1 MGHKESIFKKLFLL
15 TVLERGRERNIH
27 VRAQHWLPPACLLLE
42 IEPATLL
49 CTGPHPTEPQQPG
62 QESIFRIQFDHIPLF
77 ISLNQ
82 HLLVTISRPIPLGA
96 IFSKQKDNSVIHCFL
111 EKGSGGEVRFST
123 LIHALTALPSDPNVI
138 LTIFPLLLSHCST
151 DNAPGHF
158 EHFTGVNCFYCSEIH
173 ITELTILTDTIQWH
187 LVHSQCSTVTTSYQ
201 VPKHFHH
208 PTAVTPHC
216 CLAPAPGKHQSTFY
230 LSGLASCEH

>member
-1 MGHKESIFKKLFLL
+1 M
-15 TVLERGRERNIH
+15 
-27 VRAQHWLPPACLLLE
+27 
-42 IEPATLL
+42 
-49 CTGPHPTEPQQPG
+49 
-62 QESIFRIQFDHIPLF
+62 
-77 ISLNQ
+77 
-82 HLLVTISRPIPLGA
+82 GA

-187 LVHSQCSTVTTSYQ
+187 LVHAQCSTITTSYQ

-230 LSGLASCEH
+230 LSGLASCEHWYLPIPCCRVYKWEVSLATLSEEGKQGIHWGGLGECSWIFSMPSAGNMVQEKEYEENENEPDKNSFLNVYFRERLVID